1 VNYRTG
7 NHNPALVYGEHVDA
21 EFITPRPAA
30 ALVAVFVREDG
41 EREDDALHYVRAM
54 NAEMPICTCRVICCC
69 GALVGTTSGCETC
82 MEHNGECI
90 DADLA
95 ELLDALI
102 STTSRRANDEE
113 HSSDELTYL
122 DLEQDEIRT
131 RILANFGWLGR
142 YAS

>member
-1 VNYRTG
+1 MNYRTG

-30 ALVAVFVREDG
+30 ALVAVFAREDG

-54 NAEMPICTCRVICCC
+54 NATMPICTCRVICCC

-82 MEHNGECI
+82 MEHNGECVG
-90 DADLA
+90 ADLD
-95 ELLDALI
+95 ELLEQFE
-102 STTSRRANDEE
+102 STFGAE
-113 HSSDELTYL
+113 HAAVRT
-122 DLEQDEIRT
+122 EIMER
-131 RILANFGWLGR
+131 FGWLGK